1 MSTIQQFLRIDP
13 LIKMAA
19 SGKKIVM
26 PQNMLALLA
35 SMDATGYVV
44 QRGTCRFC
52 TCKKNRPFGR
62 LKVLRP

>member
-52 TCKKNRPFGR
+52 PCKKTALSGG
-62 LKVLRP
+62 